1 MAKVKDSWLVRHVW
15 KNGACIAV
23 QVSEKPLND
32 EPSDVIRLCI
42 SPASGRGSPS
52 EHFLNIDDAAAL
64 IHCLSA
70 AMCQAIVQGT
80 PVGPEL

>member
-1 MAKVKDSWLVRHVW
+1 MTKSPWLVRHVW
-15 KNGACIAV
+15 KNSASISV
-23 QVSEKPLND
+23 KVSEKSFND
-32 EPSDVIRLCI
+32 EPSDVILLAI
-42 SPASGRGSPS
+42 TPAPDRGSPT